1 MRFLIRGFAAAL
13 TFFILAPGAARA
25 AFPDHPITLIVPYAA
40 GGPMDRLARQLAAK
54 LNLQLNQPIVILN
67 RGGAGGNIGAVSAK
81 HAAPD
86 GYMLFLDHIHMATA
100 PSLERKLDFNPL
112 GDFTPL
118 GIFVESPLVLIA
130 RPGIP
135 VDNKDDFLRWM
146 ASQAQVSMAN
156 AGTGSASFL
165 CSSLLQSGLKKHIT
179 MVPYRGTGPA
189 MIDLL
194 SGQVDLMCDLTANAI
209 PQVQAGKVKA
219 IAVTVPQPL
228 IGTALATTPT
238 MQDFGI
244 PVAPLTVWYGLY
256 APAKTPD
263 SVVRKIS
270 EALRTVVK
278 DPEFRKEQADAG
290 LKVIT
295 DERLAPEG
303 HRDFLEAEI
312 KRWGSVIQEPG
323 N

>member
-1 MRFLIRGFAAAL
+1 MKLLKRGLAVAL
-13 TFFILAPGAARA
+13 TFFVLAPGAARA

-40 GGPMDRLARQLAAK
+40 GGPMDRLARELAAK
-54 LNLQLNQPIVILN
+54 LIPQLNQPIVILN
-67 RGGAGGNIGAVSAK
+67 RGGAGGNIGATAAK

-86 GYMLFLDHIHMATA
+86 GYTLLLDHIHMATA
-100 PSLERKLDFNPL
+100 PSLDRKLDLKPL
-112 GDFTPL
+112 DDFTPL

-130 RPGIP
+130 RPEVP
-135 VDNKDDFLRWM
+135 VDNKDDFLRWIR
-146 ASQAQVSMAN
+146 SQAQVSMAN

-165 CSSLLQSGLKKHIT
+165 CGSLLQSGMKKHIT

-209 PQVQAGKVKA
+209 PQIQAGKVKA

-228 IGTALATTPT
+228 IGTVLETTPT

-244 PVAPLTVWYGLY
+244 PIAPLTIWYGLY
-256 APAKTPD
+256 APANTQS
-263 SVVRKIS
+263 SVIRRIS
-270 EALRTVVK
+270 EALQTVVH
-278 DPEFRKEQADAG
+278 DPGFRKAQADAG

-295 DERLAPEG
+295 DERLTPEG
-303 HRDFLEAEI
+303 HRQFLEAEI
-312 KRWGSVIQEPG
+312 KRWDSVIQESG

>member
-1 MRFLIRGFAAAL
+1 MECLKRGLAAAL
-13 TFFILAPGAARA
+13 TFFVLAHGAAHA

-54 LNLQLNQPIVILN
+54 LIPQLGQPIVILN

-86 GYMLFLDHIHMATA
+86 GYTLFLDHIHMATA

-112 GDFTPL
+112 EDFTPL

-135 VDNKDDFLRWM
+135 ADNKDDFLRWL

-165 CSSLLQSGLKKHIT
+165 CGSLLQSGLKKHIT

-209 PQVQAGKVKA
+209 PQIQAGKVKA

-228 IGTALATTPT
+228 VGTALADTPA

-244 PVAPLTVWYGLY
+244 PIAPLTVWYGLY
-256 APAKTPD
+256 APAKAPD
-263 SVVRKIS
+263 PVVRKIS
-270 EALRTVVK
+270 EALQAVVQ
-278 DPEFRKEQADAG
+278 DPDFQKEQADAG
-290 LKVIT
+290 LKVIK
-295 DERLAPEG
+295 DERLTPEG

-323 N
+323 T

>member
-1 MRFLIRGFAAAL
+1 MKFLKRGLAASLA
-13 TFFILAPGAARA
+13 FFILGPGVAHA

-54 LNLQLNQPIVILN
+54 LIPQLNQPIVILN
-67 RGGAGGNIGAVSAK
+67 RGGAGGNIGVISAK

-86 GYMLFLDHIHMATA
+86 GYTLLLDHTHMATA
-100 PSLERKLDFNPL
+100 PSLDRKLDFKPL

-135 VDNKDDFLRWM
+135 VDNKDNFLRWM

-165 CSSLLQSGLKKHIT
+165 CGSLLQSRLKKSIT

-209 PQVQAGKVKA
+209 PQIQAGKVRA

-228 IGTALATTPT
+228 IGTVLGTTPT
-238 MQDFGI
+238 MQQFGI
-244 PVAPLTVWYGLY
+244 PIAPLTVWYGLY
-256 APAKTPD
+256 APAKTDD

-270 EALRTVVK
+270 EALRTVVH

-290 LKVIT
+290 LNVIT
-295 DERLAPEG
+295 DERLAPNG
-303 HRDFLEAEI
+303 HRHFLEAEI
-312 KRWGSVIQEPG
+312 KRWGAVIQDPG